1 METVIDRNN
10 LPPDIDESQIFT
22 AEEFSMLLPDINLA
36 EEIEKF
42 KEYPDFPREIDV
54 NIFEI
59 YVNEKYSL
67 RWVDGVIDF
76 QIYLPEG
83 FIPESSTM
91 YINEELAYIFLNEKG
106 ETLFSRINNSD
117 YHSSMERKNEIA
129 RRRLAQEL

>member
-10 LPPDIDESQIFT
+10 LPPDIDESQVFT
-22 AEEFSMLLPDINLA
+22 AEEFSRLQKDINLA

-42 KEYPDFPREIDV
+42 KDYPDFPSEIDV

-67 RWVDGVIDF
+67 RWIDGVIDF
-76 QIYLPEG
+76 QIYLPTDL
-83 FIPESSTM
+83 IPESSTM

-106 ETLFSRINNSD
+106 EALFSRINNSD
-117 YHSSMERKNEIA
+117 YHSSMERKNEIL
-129 RRRLAQEL
+129 RSCTKL